1 MPENCIVRIVD
12 FQRDVGGVNGMV
24 LLDESGF
31 YNIYLNARASWFQQ
45 RKALRHELNH
55 IENDD
60 FFNGKPIDEVED
72 I

>member
-12 FQRDVGGVNGMV
+12 FPRDVGGVNGMV

-45 RKALRHELNH
+45 RKALRHELDH

-60 FFNGKPIDEVED
+60 FFNGKPIDEIED

>member
-1 MPENCIVRIVD
+1 MPENCIVRVVD
-12 FQRDVGGVNGMV
+12 FPRDVGGVNGMV

>member
-12 FQRDVGGVNGMV
+12 FPRNVGGVNGMV

-45 RKALRHELNH
+45 RKALRHELDH

-60 FFNGKPIDEVED
+60 FFNGKPIDEIED

>member
-12 FQRDVGGVNGMV
+12 FPRDVGGVNGMV

>member
-1 MPENCIVRIVD
+1 MPENCIVRVVD
-12 FQRDVGGVNGMV
+12 FPRDVGGVNGMV

-45 RKALRHELNH
+45 RKALRHELDH

-60 FFNGKPIDEVED
+60 FFNGKPIDEIED